1 MCACVQSFFADGTD
15 ADALPARLL
24 LSGPPRS
31 GKSSLLLQLA
41 YNRAARGEATLYVC
55 ASRELVEGRP
65 PVRPREAA
73 AASASASDDEARL
86 RLIQIKYVSTAEQL
100 RDLLCGFHL
109 AAPAPASSAGGGS
122 AAGTHASEAAS
133 PARPSP
139 PISALLIDDLR
150 EIVLSPSASPHKRL
164 RDSPGDSPGVAT
176 PVGAS
181 PRRWQGGAPLM
192 HLSSAVCLAA
202 HAADYLDAQLAKAAP
217 AGGAVSAAGAE
228 AGGEAGGGAG
238 ETEGSGAWRGIEQK
252 RCLLVVALG
261 GGPGGGLPTAAEATL
276 FGRWLHAEA
285 RPPLARLWQAAP
297 GLSLA
302 APPGGRAGGALPRV
316 TRPSPAAAAR
326 RPASRPTTR
335 TRVGRAS
342 PSPPSPSPRWRC
354 RSGAPLRSSSTPR
367 PRLISLLPRAARR
380 RTAPPSPRQAR
391 PRGQSATAT
400 SGACRCTGPSRRRS
414 RRAAPPRIRRAGLT
428 NSPRAGSASSRPPA
442 ESES

>member
-1 MCACVQSFFADGTD
+1 MQSFFADGTD

-316 TRPSPAAAAR
+316 TRPPRRRRPQARIETDHAHACGPSQPLSAQPLSPLAVQERSTPPKLLDAPAPADFPPPSRCPQAHRSSLASPSAAAR
-326 RPASRPTTR
+326 AVGHRDQWRVSLHRPLAPTLAEGGAAEDSQGWSYQLAAGRLRLLAS
-335 TRVGRAS
+335 
-342 PSPPSPSPRWRC
+342 
-354 RSGAPLRSSSTPR
+354 
-367 PRLISLLPRAARR
+367 
-380 RTAPPSPRQAR
+380 
-391 PRGQSATAT
+391 
-400 SGACRCTGPSRRRS
+400 TG
-414 RRAAPPRIRRAGLT
+414 
-428 NSPRAGSASSRPPA
+428 
-442 ESES
+442 